1 MYEYVEYPIYLIPYF
16 LKCRI
21 LIVLEERIKVS
32 ECGVMI
38 ITCFFFWLI
47 FKKIFIH
54 ERSKDVLVIVCF
66 CSPFDVF
73 MGFCF
78 SRPAWPFCTQAQMS

>member
-1 MYEYVEYPIYLIPYF
+1 MIHFFSCLYTNMGLWKLIALQDEY
-16 LKCRI
+16 I
-21 LIVLEERIKVS
+21 LN
-32 ECGVMI
+32 
-38 ITCFFFWLI
+38 
-47 FKKIFIH
+47 H

-66 CSPFDVF
+66 CSLFIVF

>member
-1 MYEYVEYPIYLIPYF
+1 MDQEYN
-16 LKCRI
+16 CTAD
-21 LIVLEERIKVS
+21 KVNN
-32 ECGVMI
+32 
-38 ITCFFFWLI
+38 
-47 FKKIFIH
+47 H

>member
-1 MYEYVEYPIYLIPYF
+1 MKWVKRFAIGDEYVCIPD
-16 LKCRI
+16 
-21 LIVLEERIKVS
+21 KVNN
-32 ECGVMI
+32 
-38 ITCFFFWLI
+38 
-47 FKKIFIH
+47 H